1 MFRIDREILNIFK
14 TELMLFGGKMQVAGC
29 KSDTQSE
36 FAVGKLV
43 VGIGVKPC
51 HRHGVNR

>member
-1 MFRIDREILNIFK
+1 MFRIDGEIQNIFK

>member
-1 MFRIDREILNIFK
+1 MFRIDGEIQNIFK

-36 FAVGKLV
+36 LGKLV

>member
-1 MFRIDREILNIFK
+1 
-14 TELMLFGGKMQVAGC
+14 MLFEGKMQVAGC

-43 VGIGVKPC
+43 S
-51 HRHGVNR
+51 HRHGVNRWAQQEIYPP

>member
-1 MFRIDREILNIFK
+1 MSRIDREILNIFK
-14 TELMLFGGKMQVAGC
+14 TELMLFGGKMQVAGY

-36 FAVGKLV
+36 FAVGKLA